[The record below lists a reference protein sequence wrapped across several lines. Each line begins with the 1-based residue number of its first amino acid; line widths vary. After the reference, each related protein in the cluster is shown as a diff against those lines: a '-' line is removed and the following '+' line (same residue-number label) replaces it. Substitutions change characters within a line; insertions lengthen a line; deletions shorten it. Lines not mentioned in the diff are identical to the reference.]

1 MKVENLEKFKCFADK
16 EKNMTI
22 EYIDRL
28 NKDGDSCIEYSMIG
42 YNVNAEIR
50 ENVTGSFEIT
60 GNKPFLYENHEFLHS
75 FYIDSNLTK
84 IVFSLKKGFD
94 AWDYQYKISLELER
108 ICFNLITYDNI
119 HTFQPVCILSKMK
132 TTQRQPIFSDNLAL
146 SDKLACKVKIK
157 SESFYVEILNKS
169 NSVLNPQKYDLYK
182 SIYACLQCPDIA
194 IQYMALY
201 EILNSLLPIVD
212 KRKTQKDVTTFFL
225 NNKNKYKISFL
236 TSRKKNKGNEDY
248 FTYLRNQIGH
258 PRGLSSEKIK
268 KLGIKEAT
276 IKCLLRIINDVIC
289 EDCNLQ

>member
-1 MKVENLEKFKCFADK
+1 MI
-16 EKNMTI
+16 I
-22 EYIDRL
+22 EHIDSL
-28 NKDGDSCIEYSMIG
+28 NEDGDSYIEYSMQG
-42 YNVNAEIR
+42 YNVNAEIG

-60 GNKPFLYENHEFLHS
+60 ENKPFLYENHEFLHS
-75 FYIDSNLTK
+75 FYIDSNFTK

-94 AWDYQYKISLELER
+94 AWDYQDKIALELER

-119 HTFQPVCILSKMK
+119 HTFQPVCILSKIK
-132 TTQRQPIFSDNLAL
+132 TTKRHTIYSDAL
-146 SDKLACKVKIK
+146 SVSDKGAFKIK
-157 SESFYVEILNKS
+157 IDSKSFYTEILNKS
-169 NSVLNPQKYDLYK
+169 NSVLNSQKYDLYK
-182 SIYACLQCPDIA
+182 TIYDILQCPNFA

-201 EILNSLLPIVD
+201 ELLNSLLPIVS
-212 KRKTQKDVTTFFL
+212 KGKTQKDVTTFFL

-236 TSRKKNKGNEDY
+236 NSRKKNKGNEDC

>member
-1 MKVENLEKFKCFADK
+1 M
-16 EKNMTI
+16 MII
-22 EYIDRL
+22 EHIDSL
-28 NKDGDSCIEYSMIG
+28 NEDGDSYIEYSMQG
-42 YNVNAEIR
+42 YNVNAEIGV
-50 ENVTGSFEIT
+50 NVTDSFEIT
-60 GNKPFLYENHEFLHS
+60 ENKPFLYEKHEFLHS

-84 IVFSLKKGFD
+84 IVFSLKKGLD
-94 AWDYQYKISLELER
+94 AWDYQYKIALELER

-119 HTFQPVCILSKMK
+119 HTFQPICILSKIK
-132 TTQRQPIFSDNLAL
+132 TTKRHTVYSDAL
-146 SDKLACKVKIK
+146 SVSDKGAFKTKIDSK
-157 SESFYVEILNKS
+157 SFYTEILNKS
-169 NSVLNPQKYDLYK
+169 NSVLNSQKYNLYK
-182 SIYACLQCPDIA
+182 TIYDILQCPNFA

-201 EILNSLLPIVD
+201 ELLNSLLPIVS

-225 NNKNKYKISFL
+225 KNKEKEYQESFMP
-236 TSRKKNKGNEDY
+236 SRKKNKGNEDY

>member
-1 MKVENLEKFKCFADK
+1 ML
-16 EKNMTI
+16 
-22 EYIDRL
+22 
-28 NKDGDSCIEYSMIG
+28 
-42 YNVNAEIR
+42 VNTSDYLR
-50 ENVTGSFEIT
+50 VVIT
-60 GNKPFLYENHEFLHS
+60 QNTVN
-75 FYIDSNLTK
+75 
-84 IVFSLKKGFD
+84 
-94 AWDYQYKISLELER
+94 
-108 ICFNLITYDNI
+108 
-119 HTFQPVCILSKMK
+119 
-132 TTQRQPIFSDNLAL
+132 
-146 SDKLACKVKIK
+146 
-157 SESFYVEILNKS
+157 
-169 NSVLNPQKYDLYK
+169 NPQKYDLYK
-182 SIYACLQCPDIA
+182 SIYACLQCPDLA

-236 TSRKKNKGNEDY
+236 NSRKKNKGNEDC

>member
-1 MKVENLEKFKCFADK
+1 M
-16 EKNMTI
+16 MII
-22 EYIDRL
+22 EHIDSL
-28 NKDGDSCIEYSMIG
+28 NEDGDSYIEYSMQG
-42 YNVNAEIR
+42 YNVNAEIGV
-50 ENVTGSFEIT
+50 NVTDSFEIT
-60 GNKPFLYENHEFLHS
+60 ENKPFLYEKHEFLHS

-84 IVFSLKKGFD
+84 IVFSLKKGLD
-94 AWDYQYKISLELER
+94 AWDYQYKIALELER

-119 HTFQPVCILSKMK
+119 HTFQPICILSKIK
-132 TTQRQPIFSDNLAL
+132 TTRRHTVYSDAL
-146 SDKLACKVKIK
+146 SVSDKGAFKTKIDSK
-157 SESFYVEILNKS
+157 SFYTEILNKS
-169 NSVLNPQKYDLYK
+169 NSVLNSQKYNLYK
-182 SIYACLQCPDIA
+182 TVYDILQCPNFA

-201 EILNSLLPIVD
+201 ELLNSLLPIVS

-225 NNKNKYKISFL
+225 KNKEKEYQVSFMP
-236 TSRKKNKGNEDY
+236 SRKKNKGNEDGNEDY